1 LLDTA
6 RTTTTNQ
13 PTNRAQ
19 NKPSGP
25 VCAQESIFWGKNGRS
40 WAKHPNYFDQ
50 KIWYTH
56 ISVLNEAPRS
66 HCFIG
71 RAWHQMDNKG
81 QYLAQNDQICIFW
94 AKFGCFPAKY
104 PNFYEKK

>member
-1 LLDTA
+1 MLDTA

-94 AKFGCFPAKY
+94 TKFGRFWAKN
-104 PNFYEKK
+104 PNFYGSK